1 VEDTEQVEALS
12 RPANFLRSCPNTSI
26 RQALERHQERAG
38 LGVHRGVHATS
49 IPDISDVND
58 PRNQAVSGWVRE
70 SQWARLG
77 SNQRPPA
84 CEAGALPLSYAPRT
98 DTG

>member
-58 PRNQAVSGWVRE
+58 PRNQAVSGWLRGLSGRGWDRTSDLPRVKR
-70 SQWARLG
+70 
-77 SNQRPPA
+77 
-84 CEAGALPLSYAPRT
+84 ALSR
-98 DTG
+98 